1 MNTIKCH
8 VIPSNTLRYH
18 QNRVCYLWCYIHLRW
33 GFLNIFLSIFKW
45 FIFLF
50 SPSGHLYINI
60 IAMKNQSTK
69 KKHILSAF
77 LSPRL
82 CLLGCGSWKLKNI
95 ETGGRKIV
103 LGRVSK
109 TRGGGGG
116 GTPITDGFRKTVWH
130 PPFVRWCTCFQK
142 THTGSAGLE
151 KGQIWYKKDHTTQ
164 PTPRKNVNRNFL
176 RKFHLICLFL
186 FCTFAYRK
194 YFIQLMGNTFRL
206 FRAPSVLQDIA
217 CVSLF
222 GQLSTVNQK
231 DPFSLHT
238 TLNTLLW

>member
-1 MNTIKCH
+1 MS
-8 VIPSNTLRYH
+8 VGEPDYLRYH

-45 FIFLF
+45 FVFLF

-109 TRGGGGG
+109 TRGGGGV
-116 GTPITDGFRKTVWH
+116 PPLRTDSVKRFDTLRLWGDV
-130 PPFVRWCTCFQK
+130 CTCFQK

-151 KGQIWYKKDHTTQ
+151 KGQIWYKKCS
-164 PTPRKNVNRNFL
+164 KV
-176 RKFHLICLFL
+176 
-186 FCTFAYRK
+186 
-194 YFIQLMGNTFRL
+194 
-206 FRAPSVLQDIA
+206 
-217 CVSLF
+217 
-222 GQLSTVNQK
+222 
-231 DPFSLHT
+231 DPKMR
-238 TLNTLLW
+238 